1 MDYTRSSLIRSKSIS
16 ELMFEQDRTFR
27 EALSDKT
34 KARLMGIKE
43 TFTPLNIVRMLTGS
57 GGIGKSIR
65 TVAGRAMGYSERDI
79 QYFGGYKRKRSIY
92 GADRS
97 RVPAGSKSPV
107 KVNDSTADILAK
119 MYNLMRKIDEDN
131 TRRYEKEQ
139 NFEEENILED
149 KKRHEKILDA
159 LGVKNKKVPE
169 KVEKPKEET
178 DEKDGILVKIFS
190 SVFGVFKKVFSFFKV
205 IGEGLLTILTIGGLV
220 KTLSLIGDMFK
231 MPIKLF
237 SNILIS
243 ILPTL
248 ARLLFGIFRAPFTA
262 LATGIFASLIA
273 IQDRDF
279 TKGFDFSK
287 YKNQLPGQ
295 QFVQY
300 DKDTG
305 KPIGFPVGKG
315 MPTSMLNEFGN
326 KTENDTPYDDE
337 AFYKLKTGQKNIY
350 PVPIIGTAREIQLAL
365 SDEEALQLFKSYQIF
380 EEAHKRYLA
389 AEATGNKESII
400 NAKSVLAQVESEVND
415 ILARHTRNTYKK
427 YQSGDIGDI
436 YKLFTEKSYSKQQ
449 LAIDSILRTTIGN
462 SMGEIQKEIG
472 DRINDVSKSMGID
485 TAKNTLGKTIDDISN
500 EFKKLEPI
508 IEKVKNI
515 PNIMDSDEVKSLE
528 EYFEKQK
535 SSVMNLNQ
543 KNTPQ
548 QQSNLRTIEI
558 RDLKLLESSNSK

>member
-1 MDYTRSSLIRSKSIS
+1 
-16 ELMFEQDRTFR
+16 MFEQDRTFG

-34 KARLMGIKE
+34 KARFMGIKE
-43 TFTPLNIVRMLTGS
+43 KFTPLNIIRMLTGS
-57 GGIGKSIR
+57 GGIGRSIR
-65 TVAGRAMGYSERDI
+65 TVAGRAMGYSEGDI

-97 RVPAGSKSPV
+97 RVPAGSKSVV

-149 KKRHEKILDA
+149 KKRHEKVLDA
-159 LGVKNKKVPE
+159 LGAKNKKVPE

-248 ARLLFGIFRAPFTA
+248 ARLLFGIFRAPFIA

-279 TKGFDFSK
+279 TKDFDFSK
-287 YKNQLPGQ
+287 YKKQLPGQ
-295 QFVQY
+295 QTVQY

-350 PVPIIGTAREIQLAL
+350 PVPIIGTAKEIQLAL

-400 NAKSVLAQVESEVND
+400 NAKSVLAQTESEVND

-449 LAIDSILRTTIGN
+449 LAIDNILRASIGN
-462 SMGEIQKEIG
+462 SMGEIQKEFG
-472 DRINDVSKSMGID
+472 DTIKDVTKSMGID
-485 TAKNTLGKTIDDISN
+485 TDTSTSGKTIGDINN
-500 EFKKLEPI
+500 EFKKLIPI
-508 IEKVKNI
+508 VK
-515 PNIMDSDEVKSLE
+515 ELVKQNDYMESLNDIISE
-528 EYFEKQK
+528 SLVKQNN
-535 SSVMNLNQ
+535 SVVNLNQ
-543 KNTPQ
+543 KNTTQ

-558 RDLKLLESSNSK
+558 RDSKLLESSSSK